1 MGTGAAFA
9 HNGLSPLLLSVTM
22 PHPSRIVFI
31 LHGRHCP
38 QGLPEHLLAPLRA
51 DFDVDVLLTSSAD
64 SATRYARD
72 AALSGARWVVAVGGD
87 GTVHE
92 VVNGLMSVPEAARQQ
107 VALAVLPT
115 GTGNDFARSLG
126 SGNSVPD
133 LLALMAAGQVHALD
147 LIRVT
152 LADGSVRW
160 CNNIGS
166 IGITSDIVRRVKAM
180 PARLPA
186 SLAFYSAVTTALLR
200 WQPQPMQ
207 LTLDGQ
213 RIDGRFTCVSAAN
226 GRFFGSGLGIAPE
239 ARLDDGLMEVVL
251 IDNAGS
257 LDFIRLL
264 PQLRQARPLADPR
277 VRYLRGRVLT
287 VEGDAARC
295 PLELDGEL
303 AGHAPVRF
311 ELVPAALRC
320 LRRLP

>member
-1 MGTGAAFA
+1 MGNRPFAAT
-9 HNGLSPLLLSVTM
+9 VTM
-22 PHPSRIVFI
+22 SPPSRIVFI

-38 QGLPEHLLAPLRA
+38 QGLPEPLLAPLRA

-200 WQPQPMQ
+200 WQPQAMQ

>member
-1 MGTGAAFA
+1 MAT
-9 HNGLSPLLLSVTM
+9 S
-22 PHPSRIVFI
+22 SRIVFI
-31 LHGRHCP
+31 LHGRHRP

-51 DFDVDVLLTSSAD
+51 DFDVDILMTSSAD
-64 SATRYARD
+64 SATRYARE

-92 VVNGLMSVPEAARQQ
+92 VVNGLMSVPEAARRD

-115 GTGNDFARSLG
+115 GTGNDFVRSLG
-126 SGNSVPD
+126 SGDSLPG
-133 LLALMAAGQVHALD
+133 LPGLIGLMAAGQVHALD

-186 SLAFYSAVTTALLR
+186 SLAFYSAVSTALLR
-200 WQPQPMQ
+200 WQPQPMR
-207 LTLDGQ
+207 LTLDGEL
-213 RIDGRFTCVSAAN
+213 IEGRFTCVSAAN

-239 ARLDDGLMEVVL
+239 AQLDDGLMEVVL
-251 IDNAGS
+251 IANAGS

-264 PQLRQARPLADPR
+264 PQLRQAQRLTDPR
-277 VRYLRGRVLT
+277 VRYLRGRVLQ
-287 VEGDAARC
+287 VEGEPARC

-311 ELVPAALRC
+311 ELVPGALRC
-320 LRRLP
+320 LRRQQG

>member
-1 MGTGAAFA
+1 
-9 HNGLSPLLLSVTM
+9 M

-38 QGLPEHLLAPLRA
+38 QGLPEPLLAPLRA

-72 AALSGARWVVAVGGD
+72 AALSGVRWVVAVGGD

-126 SGNSVPD
+126 SGNSMPD

>member
-1 MGTGAAFA
+1 MRPTLPYRTMGTDGGFA
-9 HNGLSPLLLSVTM
+9 HNGSPFLAWRIVM

-38 QGLPEHLLAPLRA
+38 QGLPEHLLAPLRT

-64 SATRYARD
+64 SATRYARE

-92 VVNGLMSVPEAARQQ
+92 VVNGLM
-107 VALAVLPT
+107 
-115 GTGNDFARSLG
+115 
-126 SGNSVPD
+126 SVPD

-166 IGITSDIVRRVKAM
+166 LGITSDIVRRVKAM

-200 WQPQPMQ
+200 WQPQPMR

-239 ARLDDGLMEVVL
+239 AQLDDGLMEVVL
-251 IDNAGS
+251 IANAGS

-277 VRYLRGRVLT
+277 VRYLRGRVLD
-287 VEGDAARC
+287 VAGDAAHC

-320 LRRLP
+320 LRRLPA